1 MTSICRIGLSKR
13 HWALF
18 LPINLSP
25 YGHDGQK
32 LDRPLSDCGCGDW
45 LSLLNVSS
53 WQVCVPIVPK
63 MMNQSQI
70 EWVEIVEPHTKEHM
84 YANLITGECCWQPPS
99 GARVKRTHENQWWEL
114 YDQNTGRFYYCNAFT
129 QKTVWQR
136 PHNCDIIPL
145 AKLQILLEGGITEHA
160 LLAQFSQ
167 SRFQT
172 LKLNTEARRTMLV
185 GGTTSPVQ
193 ADGPSRIVTYDEPP
207 FSFPPEPIHSPSTG
221 TGTTSSSH
229 SPHSSRSC
237 TQTYGRTAESRSVSC
252 QTQTSPGESPKPS
265 RRMSKNKSCTSVSC
279 QTALSSSHLLKKKG
293 QQEQLHRGGRS
304 RSRTKRSDC
313 RTVSSSSSTVHEA
326 LIKSLNHEKNQTSLK
341 SSAMKSNRGIDVDA
355 YRISCGSVANLAST
369 TDGANRA
376 SREVHDDMVSSVSS
390 YSLKLN
396 KKLAESDP
404 TGFAMNRLLLRNDG
418 PQEMSKRSTNS
429 DVAFQSMSSCG
440 SPGTTTATA
449 GGRLPKMS
457 QGSCSTP
464 ARRRILDKS
473 PAKTCSVIVDST
485 SSSDQPHLSCANSKG
500 DGKNDQ
506 LAVGD
511 VVPQV
516 NLPNVDDHHWATAA
530 GKINRQRSFDFVA
543 GHFPMANIRV
553 RMPATKSFRSVH
565 TPVDNDKLTSIKEQ
579 KMDSGHRSSTHCDRT
594 QSGGVVRDLHKTPVM
609 PIAAVAGSQQ
619 LWKAVDCTA
628 KGAAGNQEVS
638 ESAIWKSHDS
648 GIRSCDSYPR
658 GDDSSSQASAD
669 SPRLCDSG
677 HPSTNGSITKSPN
690 LPLKLSLAEG
700 ASKKGD
706 KEVPSSLMT
715 TACTNPVY
723 EHVTQ
728 HLTYSQLHQQFIV
741 GNTIDPFSEQ
751 ELDSTSSEESE
762 RDEDE
767 ELFADDEEGGPHSP
781 TSLTSSQDDE
791 EYINS
796 FKRFTLSAKMPSC
809 TATIPRSVRL
819 PSSSEEVRS
828 PIYDMPDTPTK
839 ESVDP
844 SLYYTTGAVDA
855 SVLFRRRT
863 SEVGSSVRHSSATSS
878 TPGADSESTVAIGK
892 QQVDKSRP
900 SFNGFPSEVSPTS
913 LNRPQSVVVPA
924 NQQQQ
929 QQQQADVYNSPP
941 SGPATL
947 NRLTKVSPTTGK
959 GGDDSRLTGRTPHAF
974 LREGDIE
981 FYAHEY
987 LNKHTKGL
995 FRKRQSVQ
1003 SVLSWTRN
1011 ELKKPLIMTSDKSL
1025 KKEAC
1030 EIFKRIQAYMG
1041 DRKVRKSG
1049 VTLDQ
1054 LALDVCVRGWAKPAL
1069 RDEIFLQL
1077 CKQATENPRPESSR
1091 RGWELLSICLKF
1103 FPPSALFTSYL
1114 ESHISRYASPMF
1126 DLPEVALS
1134 HYAQHCC
1141 KRLERIVRFGA
1152 RRGLRK
1158 PTIEEIEQAR
1168 LQIFHPS
1175 MFGNTLEE
1183 VMLIQRER
1191 FARRKLPWIQTTLS
1205 ELVLQ
1210 LNGARTEGIFR
1221 VPGDI
1226 DEVNALKMRVDR
1238 WLLPPVNDP
1247 HVPASLLKLWYRE
1260 LADPLVPDRMYD
1272 ECIQSAADPDKC
1284 CKLID
1289 QLPPINRLVIAY
1301 LIRFLQTFIR
1311 PENVALTKMDSNNLA
1326 MVMAPNCLRC
1336 DHVSA
1341 LTGVPKGET
1350 PLASRKL
1357 LVGSYRRFAEK
1368 EDTYLRQLAL
1378 MFSRRDVSRL
1388 LNRTAWRS
1396 RLPYGACWSLVFL
1409 QIIVSSGCCLPVAS
1423 FGAKKLR
1430 TNQIR
1435 RNCLF
1440 SEGTTMGPT
1449 VARGKRAPGAGGCR
1463 RRVHFLL
1470 SPTYALL
1477 KSTASTSRL
1486 PHVCSSHFRTFV
1498 PSVSLLT
1505 VICNARFF
1513 FSNSFAVFR
1522 GAKEVGNVGTS
1533 IDEEKRTTGN
1543 EPHFANVLKQTA
1555 QTEGT
1560 FSSRMNIASGEL
1572 FYPGG
1577 LIDRKMPEGVSRP
1590 THRAPISHPVVQ
1602 VGRETVHIQ
1611 LRGTRRRILS
1621 SDSSAEEE
1629 KQEEER
1635 KCPTGGC
1642 APEVKSLF
1650 SSRVVVPLSNVTSER
1665 TLTTIEKREER
1676 KADVRLSVLSKKT
1689 ELDNAQEALA
1699 PFPEAVR
1706 YDRAPKAEPLAAS
1719 TGRPLKSHR
1728 DQVLEQVRKCRS
1740 IVQAL
1745 TTTSAG
1751 GLSKAQRMFSS
1762 RKLRAASAPW
1772 ANRASGGDEVRYCIL
1787 SSISNGAHMLTG
1799 FLVCS
1804 SAYSERLNEL
1814 FKSGVFG
1821 ESSKNIF
1828 LQMTTLPRFISFLL
1842 TFHVIECVVASRMVA
1857 HFRLV
1862 FLDRGRCSSI
1872 CVSTLTRS
1880 IELSKENSSDERN
1893 RPGAYEQEN
1902 DDKPQPTA
1910 VLPRPQSLLAGFQRV
1925 GRSAANEA
1933 DEMSM
1938 AMARQ
1943 GAAIILSRCLTSE
1956 TQPNERGVAM
1966 FMRQRQRADKYT
1978 IDEETPRRTPLPRSF
1993 APTPTRPTALQ
2004 PMKIRPDELLESV
2017 RAAANR
2023 REQTMNKPVPHGRRS
2038 TSVEPDRHRWTGII
2052 SPFDYA
2058 IGAQTPSSY
2067 ELSTT
2072 KTKGVRFMNGPVN
2085 SATEPLYI
2093 QCYDRPSAD
2102 YSRPSAASQ
2111 TMGPNFNS
2119 LPRGWKS
2126 YKANLK
2132 APSLR

>member
-1 MTSICRIGLSKR
+1 ML
-13 HWALF
+13 
-18 LPINLSP
+18 
-25 YGHDGQK
+25 
-32 LDRPLSDCGCGDW
+32 RPTVVKKETRCCE
-45 LSLLNVSS
+45 
-53 WQVCVPIVPK
+53 
-63 MMNQSQI
+63 I

-84 YANLITGECCWQPPS
+84 YANLITGECCWEPPS

-114 YDQNTGRFYYCNAFT
+114 YDQNTGRFYYCNAFS

-145 AKLQILLEGGITEHA
+145 AKLQ
-160 LLAQFSQ
+160 
-167 SRFQT
+167 T
-172 LKLNTEARRTMLV
+172 LKLNTEARRTMHV

-193 ADGPSRIVTYDEPP
+193 ADGPSRVVTYDEPP

-229 SPHSSRSC
+229 SPHSSRSY
-237 TQTYGRTAESRSVSC
+237 TQTYGRSAESRSVSC

-341 SSAMKSNRGIDVDA
+341 GSATKSNCGIDVDA

-369 TDGANRA
+369 TDGVSRA

-404 TGFAMNRLLLRNDG
+404 TGFAMNRLLLRNDA

-440 SPGTTTATA
+440 GSPGTTTAVTA
-449 GGRLPKMS
+449 GGRLAKMS

-473 PAKTCSVIVDST
+473 PAPKTCSVIVDS
-485 SSSDQPHLSCANSKG
+485 SSDQAHPSCANSKG
-500 DGKNDQ
+500 DGKNDH

-511 VVPQV
+511 IASQV
-516 NLPNVDDHHWATAA
+516 NLPNVDDHHWVTV

-565 TPVDNDKLTSIKEQ
+565 MPADNDKLTSIKEQ
-579 KMDSGHRSSTHCDRT
+579 KMDSVNRDRT
-594 QSGGVVRDLHKTPVM
+594 QSGGVVRDFHKTPVT

-619 LWKAVDCTA
+619 LWKAVDCTT
-628 KGAAGNQEVS
+628 KGSQEVS

-690 LPLKLSLAEG
+690 LPLKLSLAEAG
-700 ASKKGD
+700 GGGTKKGD
-706 KEVPSSLMT
+706 KEVPSCLMT
-715 TACTNPVY
+715 TTCTNPVY

-796 FKRFTLSAKMPSC
+796 FKRFTLSAKVPSC

-819 PSSSEEVRS
+819 PSSEEVRS

-892 QQVDKSRP
+892 QPVDKSRP
-900 SFNGFPSEVSPTS
+900 SFNGFPSEVSASS

-929 QQQQADVYNSPP
+929 QQQADAYNSPP

-959 GGDDSRLTGRTPHAF
+959 GGDDSRLTGRTAHAF

-1103 FPPSALFTSYL
+1103 FPPSSLFTSYL

-1336 DHVSA
+1336 QSEDPNVIFDN
-1341 LTGVPKGET
+1341 T
-1350 PLASRKL
+1350 RKEMTFL
-1357 LVGSYRRFAEK
+1357 KNLMEHL
-1368 EDTYLRQLAL
+1368 DT
-1378 MFSRRDVSRL
+1378 
-1388 LNRTAWRS
+1388 
-1396 RLPYGACWSLVFL
+1396 
-1409 QIIVSSGCCLPVAS
+1409 S
-1423 FGAKKLR
+1423 F
-1430 TNQIR
+1430 I
-1435 RNCLF
+1435 
-1440 SEGTTMGPT
+1440 
-1449 VARGKRAPGAGGCR
+1449 
-1463 RRVHFLL
+1463 
-1470 SPTYALL
+1470 
-1477 KSTASTSRL
+1477 
-1486 PHVCSSHFRTFV
+1486 
-1498 PSVSLLT
+1498 
-1505 VICNARFF
+1505 
-1513 FSNSFAVFR
+1513 
-1522 GAKEVGNVGTS
+1522 
-1533 IDEEKRTTGN
+1533 
-1543 EPHFANVLKQTA
+1543 
-1555 QTEGT
+1555 
-1560 FSSRMNIASGEL
+1560 
-1572 FYPGG
+1572 
-1577 LIDRKMPEGVSRP
+1577 EGV
-1590 THRAPISHPVVQ
+1590 
-1602 VGRETVHIQ
+1602 
-1611 LRGTRRRILS
+1611 L
-1621 SDSSAEEE
+1621 
-1629 KQEEER
+1629 
-1635 KCPTGGC
+1635 
-1642 APEVKSLF
+1642 
-1650 SSRVVVPLSNVTSER
+1650 
-1665 TLTTIEKREER
+1665 
-1676 KADVRLSVLSKKT
+1676 
-1689 ELDNAQEALA
+1689 
-1699 PFPEAVR
+1699 
-1706 YDRAPKAEPLAAS
+1706 
-1719 TGRPLKSHR
+1719 
-1728 DQVLEQVRKCRS
+1728 
-1740 IVQAL
+1740 
-1745 TTTSAG
+1745 
-1751 GLSKAQRMFSS
+1751 
-1762 RKLRAASAPW
+1762 
-1772 ANRASGGDEVRYCIL
+1772 
-1787 SSISNGAHMLTG
+1787 
-1799 FLVCS
+1799 
-1804 SAYSERLNEL
+1804 
-1814 FKSGVFG
+1814 
-1821 ESSKNIF
+1821 
-1828 LQMTTLPRFISFLL
+1828 
-1842 TFHVIECVVASRMVA
+1842 
-1857 HFRLV
+1857 
-1862 FLDRGRCSSI
+1862 
-1872 CVSTLTRS
+1872 
-1880 IELSKENSSDERN
+1880 
-1893 RPGAYEQEN
+1893 
-1902 DDKPQPTA
+1902 
-1910 VLPRPQSLLAGFQRV
+1910 
-1925 GRSAANEA
+1925 
-1933 DEMSM
+1933 
-1938 AMARQ
+1938 
-1943 GAAIILSRCLTSE
+1943 
-1956 TQPNERGVAM
+1956 
-1966 FMRQRQRADKYT
+1966 
-1978 IDEETPRRTPLPRSF
+1978 
-1993 APTPTRPTALQ
+1993 
-2004 PMKIRPDELLESV
+2004 
-2017 RAAANR
+2017 
-2023 REQTMNKPVPHGRRS
+2023 
-2038 TSVEPDRHRWTGII
+2038 
-2052 SPFDYA
+2052 
-2058 IGAQTPSSY
+2058 
-2067 ELSTT
+2067 
-2072 KTKGVRFMNGPVN
+2072 
-2085 SATEPLYI
+2085 
-2093 QCYDRPSAD
+2093 
-2102 YSRPSAASQ
+2102 
-2111 TMGPNFNS
+2111 
-2119 LPRGWKS
+2119 
-2126 YKANLK
+2126 
-2132 APSLR
+2132 

>member
-1 MTSICRIGLSKR
+1 
-13 HWALF
+13 
-18 LPINLSP
+18 
-25 YGHDGQK
+25 
-32 LDRPLSDCGCGDW
+32 
-45 LSLLNVSS
+45 
-53 WQVCVPIVPK
+53 
-63 MMNQSQI
+63 
-70 EWVEIVEPHTKEHM
+70 M

-145 AKLQILLEGGITEHA
+145 AKL
-160 LLAQFSQ
+160 
-167 SRFQT
+167 QT

-516 NLPNVDDHHWATAA
+516 NLPNVDDHHWVTAA

-1336 DHVSA
+1336 QSEDPNAFSSDDNYATTSWLRRWLNHLISSPSHASITSRLSCPVSGSVRFHKAHELKVVGRMVKSSHFQCAFAGDHVSA

-1368 EDTYLRQLAL
+1368 EDTYLRQKALRWAQPLHVERERLAL
-1378 MFSRRDVSRL
+1378 AAAAGGFIFYFHRREKETKKVKDIFLTRFQTFDGCGSMSFFSALRWMLGFGAHLLYLILRL
-1388 LNRTAWRS
+1388 L
-1396 RLPYGACWSLVFL
+1396 
-1409 QIIVSSGCCLPVAS
+1409 
-1423 FGAKKLR
+1423 FGAFK
-1430 TNQIR
+1430 
-1435 RNCLF
+1435 
-1440 SEGTTMGPT
+1440 
-1449 VARGKRAPGAGGCR
+1449 
-1463 RRVHFLL
+1463 
-1470 SPTYALL
+1470 
-1477 KSTASTSRL
+1477 
-1486 PHVCSSHFRTFV
+1486 
-1498 PSVSLLT
+1498 
-1505 VICNARFF
+1505 
-1513 FSNSFAVFR
+1513 

-1772 ANRASGGDEVRYCIL
+1772 ANRASGGDEVR
-1787 SSISNGAHMLTG
+1787 
-1799 FLVCS
+1799 
-1804 SAYSERLNEL
+1804 
-1814 FKSGVFG
+1814 
-1821 ESSKNIF
+1821 
-1828 LQMTTLPRFISFLL
+1828 P
-1842 TFHVIECVVASRMVA
+1842 
-1857 HFRLV
+1857 
-1862 FLDRGRCSSI
+1862 
-1872 CVSTLTRS
+1872 
-1880 IELSKENSSDERN
+1880 ENC
-1893 RPGAYEQEN
+1893 Q
-1902 DDKPQPTA
+1902 K
-1910 VLPRPQSLLAGFQRV
+1910 
-1925 GRSAANEA
+1925 
-1933 DEMSM
+1933 
-1938 AMARQ
+1938 
-1943 GAAIILSRCLTSE
+1943 LSRCLTSE